1 MRKNHGG
8 RVTVVKVQKWG
19 NSLGIR
25 IPVSYAE
32 QLNLKDGS
40 EIEMELLG
48 QEVILRPKHKKLTLN
63 ELLSKITPEN
73 RHQEIDF
80 GKAEGNETW

>member
-1 MRKNHGG
+1 MRAKDGG

-25 IPVSYAE
+25 IPVSYTE

-40 EIEMELLG
+40 EVELELMG
-48 QEVILRPKHKKLTLN
+48 QEVILRPKRTKLSLN
-63 ELLSKITPEN
+63 ELLSRITPEN

-80 GKAEGNETW
+80 GKSEGNEA

>member
-1 MRKNHGG
+1 MNPNDGK
-8 RVTVVKVQKWG
+8 RVVIVKVQKWG

-25 IPVSYAE
+25 IPGPYAE

-40 EIEMELLG
+40 EVELLLVD
-48 QEVILRPKHKKLTLN
+48 QEVILRPKRIKPNLN
-63 ELLSKITPEN
+63 DLLSRITPEN

-80 GKAEGNETW
+80 GVPEGNETW